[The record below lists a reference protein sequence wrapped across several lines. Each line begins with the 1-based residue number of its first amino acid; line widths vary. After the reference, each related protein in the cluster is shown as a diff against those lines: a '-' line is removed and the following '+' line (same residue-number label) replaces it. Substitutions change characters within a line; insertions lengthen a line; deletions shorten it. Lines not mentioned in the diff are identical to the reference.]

1 MRCLEHPNVLKFIGI
16 LYKDKRLNLIS
27 EYVQG
32 GTLRDAIQ
40 KMVSFFLTGYNFIA
54 QSLVEKHAVMVLSE

>member
-32 GTLRDAIQ
+32 GTLRDTIQ
-40 KMVSFFLTGYNFIA
+40 KMV
-54 QSLVEKHAVMVLSE
+54 